1 MSTTRPIRTIGYI
14 GLGKA
19 GYSLASVLSRSSS
32 YSLIVQ
38 DADRTRAEL
47 FIKEHGNA
55 TVATTN
61 ASLNEIDVLITMLL
75 NGSIVRSNG
84 TIIIDTSSSSPFH
97 TRDTAELLRNLNPTL
112 ILIDSSVTQE
122 YAFALSKGDATLMVG
137 CSDPNALERAM
148 PVLKCMG
155 RYVFYMGSLGAGHA
169 MKGLNN
175 YVSCASILGLCD
187 AFVAGQK
194 FGLEPSRMVEVMN
207 RGTGG
212 IFRRGRGLTRRF
224 KSGYQLQL
232 LLKDMKFARKVI
244 EEMGVTLSLP
254 GLIVRELEEAVEVAG
269 EGPDHTEVIKAWE
282 RRAGVELIRS
292 KL

>member
-75 NGSIVRSNG
+75 NGSIVRSVLLEITPHLKNG

-212 IFRRGRGLTRRF
+212 IFRRGRVLGL
-224 KSGYQLQL
+224 
-232 LLKDMKFARKVI
+232 M
-244 EEMGVTLSLP
+244 
-254 GLIVRELEEAVEVAG
+254 
-269 EGPDHTEVIKAWE
+269 
-282 RRAGVELIRS
+282 
-292 KL
+292 